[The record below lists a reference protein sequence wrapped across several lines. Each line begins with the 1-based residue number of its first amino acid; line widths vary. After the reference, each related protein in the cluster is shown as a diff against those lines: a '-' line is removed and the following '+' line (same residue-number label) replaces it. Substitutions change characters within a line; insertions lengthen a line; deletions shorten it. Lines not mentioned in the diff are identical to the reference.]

1 MQGPGRYLY
10 MVWSPTATQFDLC
23 EVEAGNGVQETV
35 ECVSGT
41 ASAHVVRPT
50 NIIPAAYTICSA
62 TRYTM
67 GLYSSVLRGS
77 KKCYQTHGRG
87 SAEYVWGNNQALLDV
102 DTQY

>member
-1 MQGPGRYLY
+1 MA
-10 MVWSPTATQFDLC
+10 SPENAYATVSTLS
-23 EVEAGNGVQETV
+23 VSKSEAPGNGVQETV

-41 ASAHVVRPT
+41 ASAQVVRPT

-62 TRYTM
+62 TRYTT
-67 GLYSSVLRGS
+67 GLYSRVLRGS
-77 KKCYQTHGRG
+77 KECHETHGRG